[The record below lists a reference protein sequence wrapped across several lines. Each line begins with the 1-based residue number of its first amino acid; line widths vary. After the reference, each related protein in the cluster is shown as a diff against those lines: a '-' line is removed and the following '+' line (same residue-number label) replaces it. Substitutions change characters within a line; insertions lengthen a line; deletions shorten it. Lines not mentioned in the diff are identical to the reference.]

1 VAPVRIGLVG
11 YGFGGRYFHAPLLAS
26 APECDFLGVVT
37 TSPERRS
44 AVAEQFP
51 GRATFDGLEQL
62 AAAGAEAVT
71 ISTPADTHVALTQ
84 HALRLGLAVVCD
96 KPFALDAA
104 SARETVH
111 LAQQLQLPLTV
122 YQNRRWD
129 SDFLTVRKALA
140 EGVLGPAVRLE
151 SRFER
156 FAPDPGPPASG
167 GGTLRDFGSHLVD
180 QALVLFG
187 PAREVYAEM
196 HHSPHADGLDDD
208 AFVAI
213 THFSGV
219 LSHLWGSWRESAP
232 GPRFR
237 MTGTTATYVGIP
249 DMEGQEHHLVA
260 GLSPATYDG
269 WGIEPEERWG
279 RVYRDGMSELLRSER
294 GAWDT
299 FYPAFAAAV
308 RGTGPVPVDPWDAV
322 ATAEVLDAARES
334 ATRGTMVSLGPSHRV
349 KID

>member
-1 VAPVRIGLVG
+1 VTPLRIGLVG

-26 APECDFLGVVT
+26 AAECEFLGVVT
-37 TSPERRS
+37 SSPERRT
-44 AVAEQFP
+44 AVAAEFP
-51 GRATFDGLEQL
+51 GRVTFDSLEQL
-62 AAAGAEAVT
+62 VAAGAQAVT
-71 ISTPADTHVALTQ
+71 ICTPASTHIELTQ
-84 HALRLGLAVVCD
+84 QALRLGLAVVCD

-104 SARETVH
+104 SARETV
-111 LAQQLQLPLTV
+111 LLSEQLKLPLTV

-140 EGVLGPAVRLE
+140 DGVLGNPVRFE

-187 PAREVYAEM
+187 RARSVYAEM
-196 HHSPHADGLDDD
+196 HTPEGPAAVDDD
-208 AFVAI
+208 VFVAL
-213 THFSGV
+213 THAGGV
-219 LSHLWGSWRESAP
+219 HSQLWGSWRQNAP

-237 MTGTTATYVGIP
+237 VTGTIGSYIVIP
-249 DMEGQEHHLVA
+249 DLESQEHRLVA
-260 GLSPATYDG
+260 GQSPATHAG
-269 WGIEPEERWG
+269 WGTEPEDRWG
-279 RVYRDGMSELLRSER
+279 RVFRDGTSEPLRSER

-308 RGTGPVPVDPWDAV
+308 HGDGPVPVDPWDAV
-322 ATAEVLDAARES
+322 ATAQVLDAARES
-334 ATRGTMVSLGPSHRV
+334 ATTGQVIQLEE
-349 KID
+349 